1 MVVKVFRWK
10 TGLLWDV
17 FFTPET
23 IPWGSFEGFEPCFTG
38 LIPAGCECRTIDAE
52 FKIFQEPNAIT
63 SIAYKVPPIGSEWGD
78 VVAREMH

>member
-1 MVVKVFRWK
+1 MLVKVFSRK

-23 IPWGSFEGFEPCFTG
+23 IPWGSFEGLGPCFTG
-38 LIPAGCECRTIDAE
+38 LIPAGCECCTIDVE

-63 SIAYKVPPIGSEWGD
+63 SIRYSVPPIGSVGRD
-78 VVAREMH
+78 IVAREMH